1 MESNVSQLVDPN
13 YSVLVKI
20 RKEYLP
26 AKKKAQ

>member
-26 AKKKAQ
+26 AKQNQ